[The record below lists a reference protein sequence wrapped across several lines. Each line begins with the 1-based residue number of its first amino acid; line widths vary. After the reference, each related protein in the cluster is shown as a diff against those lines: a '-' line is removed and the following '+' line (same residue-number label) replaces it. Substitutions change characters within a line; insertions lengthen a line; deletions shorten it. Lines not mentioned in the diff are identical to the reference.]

1 MPTQEHIMSRFADK
15 VVLVTGGTSGI
26 GREAAKAFAR
36 EGAKVVI
43 TGRREKE
50 GQAVVAEIKEQ
61 GGQASFARG
70 DVGIE
75 EEVIAILDH
84 TIAAFGRLDVVFNNA
99 GSEGRLGPIENATSS
114 DFDEVFRTNV
124 RGTWL
129 VMKHALPHLRRSG
142 GSIVNNSSVVA
153 DIGIAGTT
161 IYSASK
167 GAVHSLTRSA
177 AIEFIK
183 SGVRVNAVSPG
194 PIETDMASRFFGSIE
209 NARGFA
215 QTAVPAGVAGQASDI
230 AEAVLYLASP
240 AARFVVGQIQTV
252 DGGLGVQ

>member
-1 MPTQEHIMSRFADK
+1 M
-15 VVLVTGGTSGI
+15 TGGTSGI

-43 TGRREKE
+43 SGRREPQ
-50 GQAVVAEIKEQ
+50 GQAVVAEIQ
-61 GGQASFARG
+61 TAGGQASFARG
-70 DVGIE
+70 DVGNE
-75 EEVIAILDH
+75 PDVIAILDH
-84 TIAAFGRLDVVFNNA
+84 VIATFGRLDVVFNNA
-99 GSEGRLGPIENATSS
+99 GIEGQLGPIENVGPA
-114 DFDEVFRTNV
+114 DFDEVFRINV

-129 VMKHALPHLRRSG
+129 VMKHSLPHLRKSG

-194 PIETDMASRFFGSIE
+194 PIETDMATRFFGSM
-209 NARGFA
+209 R
-215 QTAVPAGVAGQASDI
+215 T
-230 AEAVLYLASP
+230 P
-240 AARFVVGQIQTV
+240 AASRRARCRPALRVRLATSRRQCCISLRPPRALS
-252 DGGLGVQ
+252 LGRSRPSMAA

>member
-1 MPTQEHIMSRFADK
+1 MSRFQDK

-43 TGRREKE
+43 SGRREPQ
-50 GQAVVAEIKEQ
+50 GQAVVAEIQAQ
-61 GGQASFARG
+61 GGEASFARG
-70 DVGIE
+70 DVGNE
-75 EEVIAILDH
+75 PDVIAILDH
-84 TIAAFGRLDVVFNNA
+84 VITTFGRLDVVFNNA
-99 GSEGRLGPIENATSS
+99 GIEGQLGPIENVGPA
-114 DFDEVFRTNV
+114 DFDEVFRINV

-129 VMKHALPHLRRSG
+129 VMKHALPHLRKSG

-194 PIETDMASRFFGSIE
+194 PIETDMATRFFGSIE

-215 QTAVPAGVAGQASDI
+215 QSTVPAGTAGQVGDI